1 VTFVVCSV
9 NEQFFT
15 NKSDKPVQVMLS
27 FYNDLHHDM
36 KVMLD
41 GQYLATIGPENV
53 KTFVLD
59 VPSGSALTSDSPGK
73 YDAIHFK

>member
-1 VTFVVCSV
+1 MAFIVCSV
-9 NEQFFT
+9 NEQFFI
-15 NKSDKPVQVMLS
+15 NRSDQSVQVMLS

-41 GQYLATIGPENV
+41 GRYLVTIGPENV

-73 YDAIHFK
+73 YDAIQFK